1 MCACLK
7 DTQGTSPAY
16 RAVASDAEDLYGA
29 AGAGG
34 SAGQGCD
41 EVEAVTASPQGLQ
54 HEDVPGVAQLRGQEV
69 QDGVVGK
76 GEGTR
81 QLVARRATASATCSH
96 MQIHGSH
103 MQSHAVTCKGQG
115 ADVSC
120 PPPHAHTPPILD
132 QSAHVVIRLAV
143 MFWAWEGGEVGLA
156 VGVGAHDRGTMRC
169 GAFENQHPIQPPSR
183 TCRFQCRCTG
193 PCPSY
198 TALGHRTG

>member
-1 MCACLK
+1 VCACLK
-7 DTQGTSPAY
+7 DRQDTSPAY

-29 AGAGG
+29 TGAGG

-41 EVEAVTASPQGLQ
+41 EVEAVTASPQRLQ

-103 MQSHAVTCKGQG
+103 MQSHAVTCSHMQG
-115 ADVSC
+115 TRGGCFV
-120 PPPHAHTPPILD
+120 PPPPTHTHTPPILD
-132 QSAHVVIRLAV
+132 Q
-143 MFWAWEGGEVGLA
+143 
-156 VGVGAHDRGTMRC
+156 D
-169 GAFENQHPIQPPSR
+169 
-183 TCRFQCRCTG
+183 
-193 PCPSY
+193 
-198 TALGHRTG
+198 